1 MNMEVGSN
9 EAKTKLPE
17 LLHGEAV
24 ASLVPPQDNKHSDA
38 AAAADAM
45 LAFMM
50 ARKPVS
56 TVDIKALINEERA

>member
-38 AAAADAM
+38 AAAAGS
-45 LAFMM
+45 
-50 ARKPVS
+50 P
-56 TVDIKALINEERA
+56 EY